1 MAKKFTLTMIIEK
14 MGFRKHSL
22 YIIFEIVVLMQV
34 LGCSINTLDEQKTT
48 AKIKVKVSKI
58 LQNDKLLNVEIIL
71 DTIIPDSAVFCFPKS
86 VPGTYCYNYYGR
98 NIDNFKCYDNEGNFL
113 KYDIVDSTNYR
124 ICKSGSLHKIV
135 YDVHP
140 YTENSFFKENNMLC
154 DQTVLL
160 KDFCLMN
167 FSSVV
172 GYFKGFEKFSYSIEL
187 YRPQNYYSVS
197 SLKNIK
203 KFKDSDLFFADNY
216 DELIDNP
223 ISYSAKL
230 DTLSCKIGKS
240 SFFLSIYS
248 RNSTINT
255 SMLKDVF
262 INACT
267 TMQKKYDSIYEGK
280 YNIIL
285 FSFSDIGKHP
295 SICALEHKNSAVI
308 YIDEFFW
315 KNKIRKDGLKKTVS
329 EVFGTCLIHEL
340 FHKIV
345 PLTVHSAELS
355 KYNYEK
361 PYESGNLWFY
371 EGLAEY
377 LSHKYMAELDSS
389 YQDNFFLLC
398 SSGFKYLK
406 SMKEWKHSNLIE
418 ESKRSF
424 QGQNSLS
431 EFYTASLPIFLIL
444 DLQLL
449 GKGKKLDDV
458 INKMYNN
465 KPVYFDDS
473 LFEYLQNFIGNS
485 FADHLKSNI
494 ISFSDFNISALL
506 KNIGYTQ
513 LNGSYIVAAKQT
525 DEYINSTVPEI
536 QILDYSE
543 HDNKISA
550 QFSDGA
556 EKYGFKAGTLC
567 QVIKI
572 NGQAVNADLFNHYFS
587 SFSQNKEK
595 FSLTIFVNSIKK
607 EIIIN
612 PNYNYYPHFSSCF
625 VPSDQPREQ
634 DILRRKFF
642 FN

>member
-1 MAKKFTLTMIIEK
+1 MIVEK
-14 MGFRKHSL
+14 TGFGKRSL
-22 YIIFEIVVLMQV
+22 YIIFKMVVLMQI
-34 LGCSINTLDEQKTT
+34 LGCGVNTLDKQQTT
-48 AKIKVKVSKI
+48 ANIKVKVSKI
-58 LQNDKLLNVEIIL
+58 FQNDKLLNVEIIL

-86 VPGTYCYNYYGR
+86 VPGTYCYNYYGK
-98 NIDNFKCYDNEGNFL
+98 NIDNFKCYDNEGNIL
-113 KYDIVDSTNYR
+113 KVDITDSTNYR

-135 YDVHP
+135 YNVHP

-154 DQTVLL
+154 DQTVML
-160 KDFCLMN
+160 KDFWLLN

-187 YRPQNYYSVS
+187 NRPQNNYAVT

-203 KFKDSDLFFADNY
+203 KVKDSDVFFASNY

-223 ISYSAKL
+223 ISYTAKL

-240 SFFLSIYS
+240 CFFLSVYS
-248 RNSTINT
+248 KNSAINT
-255 SMLKDVF
+255 SMLKDIF

-280 YNIIL
+280 YNVIL

-295 SICALEHKNSAVI
+295 SICALEHKNTAVI
-308 YIDEFFW
+308 YIDEYFW
-315 KNKIRKDGLKKTVS
+315 KNKIRKEGLKKTVS

-345 PLTVHSAELS
+345 PLTIHSTELN

-389 YQDNFFLLC
+389 YKDNFFLLC

-418 ESKRSF
+418 ESKNSF
-424 QGQNSLS
+424 QGQNTLS

-444 DLQLL
+444 DLQLFD
-449 GKGKKLDDV
+449 KGEKIEDV
-458 INKMYNN
+458 IHKMYRN
-465 KPVYFDDS
+465 KSIYCDDS
-473 LFEYLQNFIGNS
+473 LFQYLQPFIGNS
-485 FADHLKSNI
+485 FADHLKSNV
-494 ISFSDFNISALL
+494 ISFTDFNISGLL

-513 LNGSYIVAAKQT
+513 LKGPYIVAAKQT
-525 DEYINSTVPEI
+525 DDYINSTVSEI
-536 QILDYSE
+536 QIVDYSE
-543 HDNKISA
+543 HDNKILA

-556 EKYGFKAGTLC
+556 EKYGFKAGTAC
-567 QVIKI
+567 QIIKI
-572 NGQAVNADLFNHYFS
+572 NGHVINADLFNHYFS

-595 FSLTIFVNSIKK
+595 FSLTIVVNNINKD
-607 EIIIN
+607 IIIN
-612 PNYNYYPHFSSCF
+612 PTCNYYPHFSSCF
-625 VPSDQPREQ
+625 VPFNQPGEQ

-642 FN
+642 IN